1 MGILS
6 AKQIKA
12 LKKWNKERKDER
24 KSNNIEISPEI
35 QEKIDDEVDDLQKKY
50 QQDKV
55 YKENTNP
62 LKTILQAT
70 DIANSISITEKNNSK
85 SKKKD
90 VSKRMT
96 AAYDKNKDKMND
108 DEPER
113 DDSIARQ
120 NKIDDLEKRSHGK
133 KISWSGLR

>member
-50 QQDKV
+50 QKDKV
-55 YKENTNP
+55 YEETNP
-62 LKTILQAT
+62 KTILQAT
-70 DIANSISITEKNNSK
+70 DIANSISIAEKVNSK

>member
-12 LKKWNKERKDER
+12 LKKWNKDRKDER
-24 KSNNIEISPEI
+24 KSNNIEIFPEI

-55 YKENTNP
+55 YKEETNP

-85 SKKKD
+85 NKKKD
-90 VSKRMT
+90 LSKRMT
-96 AAYDKNKDKMND
+96 AAYNKNKDKMND

>member
-35 QEKIDDEVDDLQKKY
+35 QEKIDNEVDDLQKKY

-55 YKENTNP
+55 YKDNTNP

-96 AAYDKNKDKMND
+96 AAYNNNTDKMND

>member
-6 AKQIKA
+6 ATHIRA
-12 LKKWNKERKDER
+12 LKKWTKERKEER

-35 QEKIDDEVDDLQKKY
+35 QEKIDDEVNDLQKKY
-50 QQDKV
+50 QKDKV
-55 YKENTNP
+55 YEETNP
-62 LKTILQAT
+62 MKTLLQAT
-70 DIANSISITEKNNSK
+70 DIANSISIAEKVNSK

>member
-35 QEKIDDEVDDLQKKY
+35 QEKIDDEVNDLQRKCQK
-50 QQDKV
+50 DKV
-55 YKENTNP
+55 YEEANP

-70 DIANSISITEKNNSK
+70 DIANSISIAEKVNSK
-85 SKKKD
+85 NKKKD

>member
-12 LKKWNKERKDER
+12 LKKWNKDRKDER
-24 KSNNIEISPEI
+24 KSNNIEIFPEI

-55 YKENTNP
+55 YKEETNP

-85 SKKKD
+85 NKKKD

-96 AAYDKNKDKMND
+96 AAYNKNKDKMND

>member
-24 KSNNIEISPEI
+24 KSNNIEIFPEI

-50 QQDKV
+50 QKDKV
-55 YKENTNP
+55 YEETNP

-70 DIANSISITEKNNSK
+70 DIANSISIAEKVNSK

-133 KISWSGLR
+133 ISWSGLR

>member
-12 LKKWNKERKDER
+12 LKKWNKDRKDER
-24 KSNNIEISPEI
+24 KSNNIEIFPEI

-55 YKENTNP
+55 YKEETNP